1 MVSSQR
7 EASHRVRLV
16 PKVPVVEESW
26 AGHVVHLHRGGGGG
40 LVVSNR
46 LPLASKGSPDDRDGL
61 NLVVDC
67 RVSPRLERWTRG
79 RSVCA

>member
-1 MVSSQR
+1 MVSSR
-7 EASHRVRLV
+7 GEATHRVRLV

-26 AGHVVHLHRGGGGG
+26 AGHVVHLHRGGGR

-61 NLVVDC
+61 DLVVDC
-67 RVSPRLERWTRG
+67 RVSPRLESWTRG